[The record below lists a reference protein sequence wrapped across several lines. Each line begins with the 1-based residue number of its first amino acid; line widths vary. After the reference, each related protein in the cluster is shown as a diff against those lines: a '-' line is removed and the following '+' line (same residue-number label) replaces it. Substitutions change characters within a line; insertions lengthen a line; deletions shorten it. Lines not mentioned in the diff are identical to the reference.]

1 MAGIYIHIPFC
12 LKKCK
17 YCDFYK
23 STEVTEID
31 RFISV
36 LKKELWFRR
45 DYLTDEFIQT
55 VYFGGGTPSLLS
67 AKQLLQILSAVKS
80 VFKVNPNAEITIE
93 MNPDDINPSYIESLK
108 TTAINR
114 ISLGVQSFD
123 DDTLYFLGRRHNSG
137 QAVNAIRNLQNAG
150 FENISIDLIYG
161 IPGMT
166 MDQWKKNLNLAFNLG
181 IKHISAYHLTFHEQ
195 TVLFNDLKKG
205 RISEIEE
212 EESVMQFNEL
222 IEQAAENH
230 FIHYEISNFAL
241 DTYFSKHNSSYWKQ
255 QEYLGLGPSAH
266 SFDGIS
272 RQWNISS
279 LKKYLKS
286 NFLNNLYFEK
296 EVLSVNDKFNDYIL
310 TSLRTIWG
318 VDLNFISDNY
328 GEEYLNHV
336 IKILGKYIENEYIER
351 VDNIIKLTK
360 KGFFI
365 SDKVISD
372 FIH

>member
-1 MAGIYIHIPFC
+1 MSGIYIHIPFC

-23 STEVTEID
+23 STEVAEID
-31 RFISV
+31 NFISM

-45 DYLTDEFIQT
+45 DYLSDEYVQT

-67 AKQLLQILSAVKS
+67 AFQILQILTAVKS
-80 VFKVNPNAEITIE
+80 VFKINRNAEITIE
-93 MNPDDINPSYIESLK
+93 MNPDDINPAYIESLK
-108 TTAINR
+108 TTGINR
-114 ISLGVQSFD
+114 VSLGVQSFN
-123 DDTLYFLGRRHNSG
+123 DDTLNFLGRRHNSG
-137 QAVNAIRNLQNAG
+137 QAADAIKNLQKAG
-150 FENISIDLIYG
+150 FDNISIDLIYG

-166 MDQWKKNLNLAFNLG
+166 VDQWKKNLDIAFHSG
-181 IKHISAYHLTFHEQ
+181 IKHISAYHLTYHEG
-195 TVLFNDLKKG
+195 TALFEDLKKG
-205 RISEIEE
+205 RISEVEE
-212 EESVMQFNEL
+212 EVSVNQFNEL
-222 IEQAAENH
+222 IEQAASNN

-241 DTYFSKHNSSYWKQ
+241 DSYFSKHNSSYWKQ

-266 SFDGIS
+266 SFNGNS

-286 NFLNNLYFEK
+286 NFLKDSYFEK
-296 EVLSVNDKFNDYIL
+296 EKLSDNDKFNDYIL

-318 VDLNFISDNY
+318 IDLNFISDNY

-336 IKILGKYIENEYIER
+336 IKILGKYIDSEYIEK